1 MSTRKPLTDKHGE
14 VRELTAED
22 LRRFERVQDVLPA
35 SLKSKLG
42 VRGPQKTATKVQT
55 SIRLSSQVIETF
67 RASGAGW
74 QTRIDIILSEWLKT
88 HRPEEVSV

>member
-1 MSTRKPLTDKHGE
+1 MSTRKLLADKHGE

-22 LRRFERVQDVLPA
+22 LRRFGRGRDVLPT
-35 SLKSKLG
+35 SLKAKLG

-55 SIRLSSQVIETF
+55 SIRLSPDVIETF

-74 QTRIDIILSEWLKT
+74 QTRIDMILSEWLKT
-88 HRPEEVSV
+88 HRPEEVRV